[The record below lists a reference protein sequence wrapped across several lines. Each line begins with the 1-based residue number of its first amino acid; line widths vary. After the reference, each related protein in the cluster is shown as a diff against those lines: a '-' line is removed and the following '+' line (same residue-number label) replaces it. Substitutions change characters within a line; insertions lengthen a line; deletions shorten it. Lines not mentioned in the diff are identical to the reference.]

1 MADMNTAAFDQL
13 LAAARAQPDPQ
24 VLLFVFAGC
33 DLPAHATAA
42 QRTRYEQGRGGTLT
56 PLMCVEKALDELST
70 FEALVDESR
79 AVGPPWEVVFAAGVG
94 GQGGQPPAP
103 QAVDA
108 ALQAMVEQV
117 NQGAVDRLLALS
129 RRGEALAFA

>member
-1 MADMNTAAFDQL
+1 MADMNTPAFDQL
-13 LAAARAQPDPQ
+13 LSAARSQPDAQ

-33 DLPAHATAA
+33 DLPGNATPA
-42 QRTRYEQGRGGTLT
+42 QRTRFEQGRGGTLT

-70 FEALVDESR
+70 FDALVDESR
-79 AVGPPWEVVFAAGVG
+79 AVGPPWEVVFAAGLG